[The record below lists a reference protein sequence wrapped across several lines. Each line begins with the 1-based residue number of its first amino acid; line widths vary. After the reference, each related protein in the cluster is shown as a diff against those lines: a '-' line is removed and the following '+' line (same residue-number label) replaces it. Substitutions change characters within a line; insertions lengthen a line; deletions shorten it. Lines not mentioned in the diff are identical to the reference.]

1 MKRFNAWFTLP
12 SALNE
17 ARTLYIHCL
26 KKGRKVNAQVKGQES
41 LLIITRFQ
49 NRRFIFLRPPIRA
62 KENTYP
68 LISTAPKG
76 GTDRFVL

>member
-41 LLIITRFQ
+41 LADYYAVSEPQVHIFKTTDTR
-49 NRRFIFLRPPIRA
+49 
-62 KENTYP
+62 
-68 LISTAPKG
+68 
-76 GTDRFVL
+76 